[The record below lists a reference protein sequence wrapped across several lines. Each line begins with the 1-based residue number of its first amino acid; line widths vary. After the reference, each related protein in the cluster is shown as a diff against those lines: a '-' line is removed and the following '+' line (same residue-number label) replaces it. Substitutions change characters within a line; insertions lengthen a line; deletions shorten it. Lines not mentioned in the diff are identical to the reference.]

1 MLGGGGIIG
10 NQRDFFIETVGMLYY
25 FELIFSHERKKLGS
39 IKWQY
44 KKLACMVNGLH
55 GFFSYK
61 KVGNPFYIYVNE
73 LANMSRFLY
82 NMW

>member
-1 MLGGGGIIG
+1 MKKI
-10 NQRDFFIETVGMLYY
+10 
-25 FELIFSHERKKLGS
+25 KLGS

-55 GFFSYK
+55 GFFSCK
-61 KVGNPFYIYVNE
+61 KVGNPFYIYVSE
-73 LANMSRFLY
+73 LANMSKFLY